1 MPGCADAPWRPRVA
15 VPSQTRWISSHRREI
30 GRLAEPVFQS
40 MKILSISSR
49 ISDRKVERVAT
60 LDVPNGLIGYW
71 NGWMSTTPDGIPLL
85 LRDLEIEEIY
95 TLDVGLP

>member
-1 MPGCADAPWRPRVA
+1 
-15 VPSQTRWISSHRREI
+15 
-30 GRLAEPVFQS
+30 

-60 LDVPNGLIGYW
+60 LDVPNGLIGHFG
-71 NGWMSTTPDGIPLL
+71 GWMSTTPDGTPLL

-95 TLDVGLP
+95 TLDVDLP

>member
-1 MPGCADAPWRPRVA
+1 
-15 VPSQTRWISSHRREI
+15 
-30 GRLAEPVFQS
+30 